1 METEVVC
8 FPGQRICAANDS
20 TIAGLGTYE
29 RLGYIFASLAG
40 IVETTTQDKVKISCF
55 SFISLKYHSRSLQNN
70 IISVKALG
78 NKTILPVVG
87 DIVTA
92 RVEIVNQ
99 RFAKC
104 QIICIGDVLL
114 NRPLR
119 GILRKEDV
127 RATDIDR
134 IEMYKNF
141 RPNDIILA
149 KVIPQIE
156 IHTFSLSTAENEL
169 GVVLG
174 KSYKLTAD
182 LLEIIIFMKK
192 IYILATPRGLAASC
206 SRSSTTPMI
215 PISWLEMQCP
225 LTGIKEPRKVAKI
238 MSENSLVKIE

>member
-1 METEVVC
+1 MEIVC
-8 FPGQRICAANDS
+8 FPGQRICAANES
-20 TIAGLGTYE
+20 TLAGSGTYE
-29 RLGYIFASLAG
+29 RLGYIFSTLAG
-40 IVETTTQDKVKISCF
+40 IVETSTQDK
-55 SFISLKYHSRSLQNN
+55 NN
-70 IISVKALG
+70 IISVKSLG
-78 NKTILPVVG
+78 NKTVLPVVG
-87 DIVTA
+87 DVVTA

-104 QIICIGDVLL
+104 QILCIGDVLL

-134 IEMYKNF
+134 VEMYKNF

-156 IHTFSLSTAENEL
+156 LHTFSLSTAENEL
-169 GVVLG
+169 GVVLA
-174 KSYKLTAD
+174 TA
-182 LLEIIIFMKK
+182 
-192 IYILATPRGLAASC
+192 RGLAASC
-206 SRSSTTPMI
+206 NRASNSPMV

>member
-1 METEVVC
+1 M
-8 FPGQRICAANDS
+8 
-20 TIAGLGTYE
+20 
-29 RLGYIFASLAG
+29 
-40 IVETTTQDKVKISCF
+40 
-55 SFISLKYHSRSLQNN
+55 RSLGQ
-70 IISVKALG
+70 
-78 NKTILPVVG
+78 KTILPMVG
-87 DIVTA
+87 DVVTA

-104 QIICIGDVLL
+104 QILCIGDILL

-134 IEMYKNF
+134 VEMYKNF

-156 IHTFSLSTAENEL
+156 LQTFSLSTAENEL
-169 GVVLG
+169 GVVL
-174 KSYKLTAD
+174 
-182 LLEIIIFMKK
+182 
-192 IYILATPRGLAASC
+192 ATPRGLSSSKA
-206 SRSSTTPMI
+206 STTPMV

-225 LTGIKEPRKVAKI
+225 VSGIKEPRKVAKI